1 MPCSPSAVAFRL
13 RAVDTSVKDL
23 LIQDVCIQLR
33 P

>member
-1 MPCSPSAVAFRL
+1 MLCSPSAVAFRL